1 MLSISLV
8 VLLIVS
14 ILLLAG
20 IYTIL
25 PIEDV
30 INRQLLFGVVF
41 QIWGIMATVLIV
53 KKVLDIRDTQR
64 WEAINEYVLG
74 FLNLK
79 IYAVLGQV
87 FGVLGIQIEA
97 KENPIITKAGVEFIN
112 PAYDQEWYQKT
123 KQELEKILKDGAQP
137 IKLNLERWD
146 PSTHKEFSE
155 IMKSFKDGINELLMS
170 YPHQIPPELLSKIV
184 SIRERAHGLSNT
196 SKVLTFED
204 FMKEKGYDYK
214 EMNFRSAEMESN
226 FMFDLF
232 TKMLDLLNVLEKNL
246 SSKWKV

>member
-1 MLSISLV
+1 MLPISLV

-14 ILLLAG
+14 ILLVVG
-20 IYTIL
+20 IYTSL
-25 PIEDV
+25 SIEDV

-53 KKVLDIRDTQR
+53 KKVLNIRDTQR

-79 IYAVLGQV
+79 TYGVLGQA
-87 FGVLGIQIEA
+87 FGVLGIEIEA
-97 KENPIITKAGVEFIN
+97 KEKPTIKKTGVEFLN
-112 PAYDQEWYQKT
+112 PEYTREWYQKT
-123 KQELEKILKDGAQP
+123 KQELEKILKEDAQP
-137 IKLNLERWD
+137 IKKNIEKWK

-155 IMKSFKDGINELLMS
+155 IMKSFNDGINELLIS

-184 SIRERAHGLSNT
+184 CVRERARGLSNL
-196 SKVLTFED
+196 SKALSSVD

-214 EMNFRSAEMESN
+214 EVNFNFAEMESKDV
-226 FMFDLF
+226 FDLF
-232 TKMLDLLNVLEKNL
+232 TKMLTLLNVLEKNL
-246 SSKWKV
+246 SSKWKF